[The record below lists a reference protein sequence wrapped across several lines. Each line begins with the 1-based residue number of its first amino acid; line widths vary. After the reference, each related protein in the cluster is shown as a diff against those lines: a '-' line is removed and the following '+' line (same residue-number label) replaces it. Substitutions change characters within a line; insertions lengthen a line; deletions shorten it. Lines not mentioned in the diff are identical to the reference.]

1 MLCLRCGE
9 SSPEPA
15 SRVSGTRYALAILR
29 RPRGYAAIAL
39 LGASAALAGA
49 CPAAA
54 DPWLPHPAGA
64 TWKYTWSDSAYNPG
78 GTIENVVVEQQ
89 QGASFTLGWADQ
101 DHQPPVAG
109 ASIECSPTE
118 PPPDIGT
125 VSFQETSAGLINTN
139 WDSCP
144 PPSQMPILCASPTAC
159 PNSLSSTM
167 FNVIWGGRVPV
178 ISEPLLQGVSW
189 SATGGAQDEV
199 SSSSQ
204 DLGLQMVEV
213 PAFPKGV
220 LASVIQSQ
228 IVQAGALGDPYGS
241 GIRTVWWV
249 DGVGPVKV
257 VFQHEGGSA
266 APVTSAYLL
275 STSLAPATPPPDED
289 YFPLQVGLSNTYR
302 WTNRK
307 HLPQPEVEQV
317 SVAAV
322 SDRTARVSVRTVS
335 GPIRGALKGGV
346 IGEYGFTTRLEGVTN
361 LWGSTAA
368 QSLAKLPP
376 LEHKRTFLTPV
387 DLMVYGFN
395 PLLPAYAEDGAKW
408 TSGNAR
414 SFQEYGVKGTTRII
428 GVRTV
433 HVPAG
438 TFQALEVQSVLS
450 EHGHPFGSGARTCW
464 FAAGRGLV
472 KLEFRH
478 GDGSVS
484 LVQLIK

>member
-1 MLCLRCGE
+1 ML
-9 SSPEPA
+9 
-15 SRVSGTRYALAILR
+15 LAT
-29 RPRGYAAIAL
+29 
-39 LGASAALAGA
+39 AAL
-49 CPAAA
+49 PAAAMLARADGARA

-64 TWKYTWSDSAYNPG
+64 KWTYSWSDSAYNPG
-78 GTIENVVVEQQ
+78 GTLESVVVQQ
-89 QGASFTLGWADQ
+89 VQGNSFTLAWADQ
-101 DHQPPVAG
+101 SHQPPAAG
-109 ASIECSPTE
+109 ASLECGPGE
-118 PPPDIGT
+118 PPPDVGT
-125 VSFQETSAGLINTN
+125 VSFEETSAGLLNTN

-144 PPSQMPILCASPTAC
+144 PPSQMPILCSTPTSC
-159 PNSLSSTM
+159 PNSLASTF

-178 ISEPLLQGVSW
+178 ISEPLLEGVSW
-189 SATGGAQDEV
+189 NASGGADDEV
-199 SSSSQ
+199 SSTST
-204 DLGLQMVEV
+204 DLGLQTVQV

-220 LASVIQSQ
+220 TAAVVQSD

-249 DGVGPVKV
+249 YGVGPVKV
-257 VFQHEGGSA
+257 VFQHEGGSG

-275 STSLAPATPPPDED
+275 STNLTPSSTPPDED
-289 YFPLQVGLSNTYR
+289 YFPLQVGLTDTYR
-302 WTNRK
+302 WTNAR

-322 SDRTARVSVRTVS
+322 SDRTARISVRTIS
-335 GPIRGALKGGV
+335 GPIKGAAKGGV

-361 LWGSTAA
+361 LWGSTAG
-368 QSLAKLPP
+368 QSLAKFPP
-376 LEHKRTFLTPV
+376 LDHDRSFLTPV

-395 PLLPAYAEDGAKW
+395 PLLPAYPETGARW

-414 SFQEYGVKGTTRII
+414 SYQEYGVKGSTRVI
-428 GVRTV
+428 GVVSV

-438 TFQALEVQSVLS
+438 TFRALEVQSVLS
-450 EHGHPFGSGARTCW
+450 SRGHPFGSGVRTCW

-472 KLEFRH
+472 KMVFRH